1 MKVIN
6 IRMENER
13 VQMDLNVCVDNIAE
27 IIKFKNDLPLI
38 IIGDPN
44 DVSSIKIPFD
54 VISYMSV
61 EEVE

>member
-1 MKVIN
+1 MKVVN